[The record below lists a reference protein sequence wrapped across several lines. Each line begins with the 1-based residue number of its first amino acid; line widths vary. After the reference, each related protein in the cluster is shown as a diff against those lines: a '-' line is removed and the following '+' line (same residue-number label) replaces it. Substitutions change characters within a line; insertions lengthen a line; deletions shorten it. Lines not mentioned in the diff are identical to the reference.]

1 MINANVREKIKTL
14 ELYTRRLMNANIL
27 GNSRSR
33 VKGSGLD
40 FDQLRDYYS
49 GDDVRS
55 LDWNSSARMNKLLV
69 KQFNDERHRTILI
82 ALDISA
88 SLLYGS
94 DGLLKQEISA
104 QIAALLSYA
113 GLVSKDEVGL
123 ILFSDTIE
131 LYIPPK
137 KGKSHNYQILE
148 KIFSLSQKN
157 IHTNINKALEYIIK
171 LRKKNM
177 MVFFISD
184 FISDVSYEKNIALVN
199 RMCDLIAIQI
209 LDTAEQNL
217 PINALITIKDSETGQ
232 EGIINV
238 RKDLK
243 DNFNCFLKERIEK
256 QKKLFASCSVD
267 VVTIASKTP
276 LLETLIHFFQSRKR

>member
-1 MINANVREKIKTL
+1 MISTQVREKIKTI
-14 ELYTRRLMNANIL
+14 ELYTRRLMNANML

-69 KQFNDERHRTILI
+69 KQFNDERYRTLLI

-88 SLLYGS
+88 SMFYGS
-94 DGLLKQEISA
+94 DGLLKHETSA

-113 GLVSKDEVGL
+113 GLISKDEVGL
-123 ILFSDTIE
+123 LLFSDTIE
-131 LYIPPK
+131 LYIPAK
-137 KGKSHNYQILE
+137 KGKLHTYQILE
-148 KIFSLSQKN
+148 KIFTLSKKNVHTSLN
-157 IHTNINKALEYIIK
+157 TALEYIIK

-177 MVFFISD
+177 MVFLISD
-184 FISDVSYEKNIALVN
+184 FISDASFEKNIAVAN

-209 LDTAEQNL
+209 VDSAEKNL
-217 PINALITIKDSETGQ
+217 AINGFITIKDSETQQ
-232 EGIINV
+232 ESIINV
-238 RKDLK
+238 RKHSK
-243 DNFNCFLKERIEK
+243 ENFNCFLQERAEE
-256 QKKLFASCSVD
+256 QKKMFASLSVD
-267 VVTIASKTP
+267 LITIAPKTP
-276 LLETLIHFFQSRKR
+276 LLETLVYFFQARKR